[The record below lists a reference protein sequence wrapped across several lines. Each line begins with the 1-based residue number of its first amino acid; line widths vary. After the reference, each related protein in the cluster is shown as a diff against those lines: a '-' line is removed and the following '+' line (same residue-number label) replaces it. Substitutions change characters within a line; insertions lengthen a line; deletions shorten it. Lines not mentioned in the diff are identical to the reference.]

1 MKRSTKLGVTAVIA
15 VMLAVALIVMATR
28 APEPLPDLA
37 PGRPGLSIL
46 PAGSMWARIDS
57 VRIYSV
63 DNPDA
68 SVMLPTEPGD
78 TIALDAVVYWKL
90 GQAPAV
96 YSLVW
101 NLKACVEAQEAECRS
116 QLRSVELEHYTG
128 VLRIVRPLEHPERLS
143 VSLGIAVGTRA
154 TDGRTSL

>member
-1 MKRSTKLGVTAVIA
+1 MRRLGV
-15 VMLAVALIVMATR
+15 LAMVSSALLVVLIFVALLTPDPPFV
-28 APEPLPDLA
+28 PELA
-37 PGRPGLSIL
+37 PGRPGLALL
-46 PAGSMWARIDS
+46 PPGSMWERIDS

-63 DNPDA
+63 EDPSA
-68 SVMLPTEPGD
+68 AVRLPTEPGD
-78 TIALDAVVYWKL
+78 TIALGAVVYWRP
-90 GQAPAV
+90 GHAPPV

-116 QLRSVELEHYTG
+116 QLQSVELEHYTG

-143 VSLGIAVGTRA
+143 VSLGIAVGERA